1 MIVDEAVKLMDGY
14 EFPWFGIIV
23 ENKDEC
29 LNFLDKLEEFI
40 PQLDQRVA
48 TDGHLRNFA
57 FKGNEVAV
65 AVTLSKYRCGYD
77 RWSGYGSA
85 EDLLTL
91 GKNIPGNVRWVM
103 WNEIRFS
110 ANEEEFVNLL

>member
-1 MIVDEAVKLMDGY
+1 MLIDEAVKLLQKED
-14 EFPWFGIIV
+14 FPWFGIIV

-77 RWSGYGSA
+77 RWSSYESA
-85 EDLLTL
+85 EHMLTHA
-91 GKNIPGNVRWVM
+91 KNNSGTVRWVM

-110 ANEEEFVNLL
+110 ANEEEFVDLL